1 MLDFSTL
8 LFRAPALLIA
18 LTIHEYA
25 HACVSDSLG
34 DPTPGLQ
41 GRLTLNP
48 IKHLDMVGAIFLV
61 FMAFAG
67 FGLAWGKPVPVNIN
81 NLNNPRRD
89 EMFVSVEGICANLIT
104 ALLAGMLVRLFSGS
118 LPHSAL
124 MFFIILVSVNVSL
137 AVFNLIPI
145 YPLDG
150 SRLLMG
156 FMGYNAARN
165 YMIFMQKYSLIIFI
179 AFLGFLYSPLKA
191 VIIIPMEILVRLFVG
206 I

>member
-1 MLDFSTL
+1 MQRGIYFLI
-8 LFRAPALLIA
+8 ALLIGFSV
-18 LTIHEYA
+18 HEYA
-25 HACVSDSLG
+25 HALIAYKCG
-34 DPTPGLQ
+34 DNTAKLE

-48 IKHLDMVGAIFLV
+48 AKHLDAVGAIFLL

-89 EMFVSVEGICANLIT
+89 EMLVSVAGICANLIT
-104 ALLAGMLVRLFSGS
+104 ALLAGLLVRLFS
-118 LPHSAL
+118 HSMPDSAIA
-124 MFFIILVSVNVSL
+124 FFVILVSVNVSL
-137 AVFNLIPI
+137 AIFNLIPI

-179 AFLGFLYSPLKA
+179 AFLGFLYSPFKA
-191 VIIIPMEILVRLFVG
+191 VLIIPMQILVRLFVG